1 MAFGTIKKPL
11 PCIGKRNSLS
21 ICMIV
26 KNEEANIGRAIQ
38 SFLPFA
44 DEIVVNDTGSTDKT
58 VEIVKSFPKTVLIT
72 SEWINDFAYSRNLS
86 LEHATCSWILWM
98 DADDYVP
105 PDQAESFNKLKLTAL
120 DKMISFTVCNT
131 EEDGRPTGIRFMQA
145 RMFPNNPK
153 MRFTGR
159 IHENVLE
166 AASDLGLQIVNT
178 NVIIWHTGYETLEIR
193 QKKAKRNLELQ
204 LADPEQQNRIEGL
217 IELGDSYSVL
227 NDSESAINYYEQ
239 AAKFKCSSE
248 KLDLKMSAINKWG
261 RHLCI
266 TEKYEEAKK
275 IYNDCLEQFPKNEE
289 SYYGLAT
296 TLASEGKI
304 EESISYFRK
313 LLNVKTNVSSGGSN
327 YFKMKMDALKN
338 LSIYE
343 FKKENFKLSKNYAEL
358 MLKEDPDNK
367 EAISIMEQANSELL
381 NAKDKRPLLSLCMIV
396 KNEENNIG
404 ECLKSVHGLSD
415 EIIITDTGS
424 SDKTVEIA
432 KSFNA
437 KIEHFEWVK
446 DFSAARNYSISKATS
461 RWVIWLDADDRVP
474 QKTVVELRRKL
485 SQENPNKV
493 FSLVVC
499 NSADAGKTG
508 TKFSQIRVFPNKE
521 QIKFEGRIHEQIIPS
536 IRKLGLPEVKL
547 DLEIFHTGYEDPA
560 SLKEKQLRNLEI
572 FREQFPGEKGMNSL
586 DMFHYGTSYEII
598 GDYENALKWMRE
610 SLSNAKKQRYD
621 ELLVLIP
628 NDIAR
633 ILENKGCLQEALES
647 IELSLKE
654 NPQFEPAISRKA
666 QILNK
671 LGLQEDAVKWFGY
684 CTSLIPKPSFLPS
697 NETATCINALRF
709 LAEHWKEIGQIP
721 LAIDILKTLKNF
733 MLGAAHNPLA
743 LAEIYINNDKAKEAL
758 DNLEFLKKEL
768 SNKPEFA
775 FLYGQALALTG
786 DVQNAV
792 KTVSKA
798 MEKFPE
804 NKDIASLANAMGLAS

>member
-1 MAFGTIKKPL
+1 
-11 PCIGKRNSLS
+11 
-21 ICMIV
+21 MIV
-26 KNEEANIGRAIQ
+26 KNEEANIGCAIQ

-72 SEWINDFAYSRNLS
+72 SEWINDFAHSRNLS
-86 LEHATCSWILWM
+86 IEHATCSWILWM

-105 PDQAESFNKLKLTAL
+105 PDQVESFNKLKRTAL

-131 EEDGRPTGIRFMQA
+131 EEDGKPTGVRFMQA
-145 RMFPNNPK
+145 RMFPNHPK
-153 MRFTGR
+153 IRFTGR
-159 IHENVLE
+159 IHENALE
-166 AASDLGLQIVNT
+166 AASDLGLQVMNT
-178 NVIIWHTGYETLEIR
+178 GVIIWHTGYETLEIR
-193 QKKAKRNLELQ
+193 QKKARRNLELQ
-204 LADPEQQNRIEGL
+204 LEDQEQKNRIEGL

-227 NDSESAINYYEQ
+227 DDYEKAIDYYEQ
-239 AAKFKCSSE
+239 ATKFKCPPE
-248 KLDLKMSAINKWG
+248 KLDLKMSAMNKLG
-261 RHLCI
+261 RYLYL
-266 TEKYEEAKK
+266 TKKYEDAKK

-289 SYYGLAT
+289 SYYGLAFT
-296 TLASEGKI
+296 FLSEDKI
-304 EESISYFRK
+304 EESIPYFRK
-313 LLNVKTNVSSGGSN
+313 LLNVKMNVSSGGSN
-327 YFKMKMDALKN
+327 YFRMKMDALKN
-338 LSIYE
+338 ISVYE
-343 FKKENFKLSKNYAEL
+343 FRKGNFKLSRNYAEL
-358 MLKEDPDNK
+358 MLKEDPDSK
-367 EAISIMEQANSELL
+367 DAAALIEQANSGLL

-396 KNEENNIG
+396 KNEEDNIG
-404 ECLKSVHGLSD
+404 ECLKSVHGLAD
-415 EIIITDTGS
+415 EIIVTDTGS

-437 KIEHFEWVK
+437 KIENFEWSK
-446 DFSAARNYSISKATS
+446 DFSAARNYSVSKAGS
-461 RWVIWLDADDRVP
+461 RWIIWLDADDRVP
-474 QKTVVELRRKL
+474 QKTVIELRRKL
-485 SQENPNKV
+485 SQESPNKV

-499 NSADAGKTG
+499 NSTDSGG
-508 TKFSQIRVFPNKE
+508 IGIKFSQIRVFPNKE

-547 DLEIFHTGYEDPA
+547 DLEILHTGYEDPA

-610 SLSNAKKQRYD
+610 SLSCAKKQRYD

-633 ILENKGCLQEALES
+633 ILENKGSLQEALES

-654 NPQFEPAISRKA
+654 NPQYEPAISRKA

-671 LGLQEDAVKWFGY
+671 LGLQEEAVKCFGY

-697 NETATCINALRF
+697 NETAACIEALKF
-709 LAEHWKEIGQIP
+709 LAQYWKDAEQTP

-743 LAEIYINNDKAKEAL
+743 LAEMYINNDKPKEAL
-758 DNLEFLKKEL
+758 DNLEFIRKEL
-768 SNKPEFA
+768 GGKPEFA

-786 DVQNAV
+786 DAQNAV

-798 MEKFPE
+798 REKFPE
-804 NKDIASLANAMGLAS
+804 NTDIANLAKAMGI